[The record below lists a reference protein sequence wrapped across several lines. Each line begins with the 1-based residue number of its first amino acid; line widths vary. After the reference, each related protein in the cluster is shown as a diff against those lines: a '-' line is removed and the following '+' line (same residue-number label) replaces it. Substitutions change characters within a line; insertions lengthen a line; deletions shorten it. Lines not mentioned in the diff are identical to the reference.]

1 MRVFSQVNTSA
12 YGGWRN
18 MLIYPFCEFGEKLR
32 EKVVQT
38 SEMVNS
44 SKKYKKPV

>member
-1 MRVFSQVNTSA
+1 
-12 YGGWRN
+12 

-44 SKKYKKPV
+44 IKKYKNRSERRFSDRFFIK